1 MQKFVLEVSLKNFLQ
16 ILALLLGLVLLYQ
29 VRDLLILLFFSL
41 ILMSAF
47 NPIVDR
53 LERFGL
59 PRFLAILSLYFILA
73 AFLTLFLGS
82 LIPVL
87 TSQTE
92 DFLRNLPLFT
102 EKALRT
108 FGFGTQFSRA
118 EIRGLLQGLAG
129 SFSSQIVTTPLS
141 LLRIGVGVFGG
152 FLSLIS
158 LFVFTFYLL
167 LEHKKIK
174 RNLVK
179 VITKDKHEE
188 VLGLIERVEKKLGA
202 WLRGEL
208 VLMTLVGLMVLLGLS
223 ILQIRFVLP
232 LAILA
237 GLLEIV
243 PIIGPLA
250 STIPAVIVAAAF
262 SPLKAVSVAI
272 LFLLVQQ
279 LENNFLV
286 PKVMKETMG
295 LDPILVILS
304 LMIGGKLLGI
314 WGVLL
319 AVPTLAISLIL
330 FDDFLKERL

>member
-1 MQKFVLEVSLKNFLQ
+1 MQKFVLEISLKNFLQ

-29 VRDLLILLFFSL
+29 IRDLLILLFFSL

-53 LERFGL
+53 LERLGL
-59 PRFLAILSLYFILA
+59 PRFLAILSLYFVLV

-82 LIPVL
+82 LIPSL

-92 DFLRNLPLFT
+92 DFIRNLPLFT
-102 EKALRT
+102 ERALNA

-118 EIRGLLQGLAG
+118 EIRSLLQDLAG
-129 SFSSQIVTTPLS
+129 SFSSQIVTTPIS
-141 LLRIGVGVFGG
+141 LLRIGAGIFGG
-152 FLSLIS
+152 FLTLIS

-174 RNLVK
+174 RNLVR
-179 VITKDKHEE
+179 ITTKDKRQEA
-188 VLGLIERVEKKLGA
+188 LDLIERVEKKLGA

-208 VLMTLVGLMVLLGLS
+208 ILMALVGLMVFFGLWT
-223 ILQIRFVLP
+223 LQVRFVLP

-243 PIIGPLA
+243 PIIGPLT
-250 STIPAVIVAAAF
+250 STVPALIVAAAF
-262 SPLKAVSVAI
+262 SPLKAVSVAL
-272 LFLLVQQ
+272 LFLFVQQ
-279 LENNFLV
+279 FENNFLV
-286 PKVMKETMG
+286 PKVMKEATG

-314 WGVLL
+314 WGALL
-319 AVPTLAISLIL
+319 SVPILAIVLIL
-330 FDDFLKERL
+330 LNDFFKERI